1 MKRGKFDYLTTSY
14 RVSSG
19 VVLTNSEVNLDI
31 HKFVPFLS
39 VIVENEVV
47 MAFG

>member
-14 RVSSG
+14 KVSSG
-19 VVLTNSEVNLDI
+19 VGLTNSEVNLGV
-31 HKFVPFLS
+31 HKFVLFHP

-47 MAFG
+47 VAFG